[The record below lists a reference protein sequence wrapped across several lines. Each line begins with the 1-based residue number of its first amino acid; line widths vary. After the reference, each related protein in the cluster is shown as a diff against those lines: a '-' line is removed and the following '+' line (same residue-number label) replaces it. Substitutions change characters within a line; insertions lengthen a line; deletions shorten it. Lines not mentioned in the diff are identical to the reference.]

1 MATPTIPATAPAPA
15 PRRRREGDTGRILLG
30 LVVLSLG
37 VLFLLDGLDVLDAG
51 QVIDDWWP
59 AAIVALGALQLL
71 ERPRPVLSASLL
83 MAAGGVLLLFT
94 TGAVD
99 ESAWDVVWPL
109 ALVAG
114 GLAILSRWRGPR
126 ATGATSDEDSIVA
139 TGIFGGPSVA
149 SASPSFRRGSLTA
162 IFGGVTLDLR
172 HARPAPEGAT
182 VTATAVF
189 GGVDILVPRGW
200 RITTRSTPIFGGVD
214 DKTDQT
220 AEVPVD
226 APVLHVD
233 ALAVFGGVGLKHEK
247 D

>member
-1 MATPTIPATAPAPA
+1 MATPIPAPTPH
-15 PRRRREGDTGRILLG
+15 RRPEGDTGRILLG
-30 LVVLSLG
+30 LVVLTLG
-37 VLFLLDGLDVLDAG
+37 VLFLLDGADVLDAG
-51 QVIDDWWP
+51 RVIDDWWP

-71 ERPRPVLSASLL
+71 ERPRPTLSAALL
-83 MAAGGVLLLFT
+83 IVAGGVLLLFT
-94 TGAVD
+94 TGTVD

-114 GLAILSRWRGPR
+114 GVSILARRRGPR
-126 ATGATSDEDSIVA
+126 TAGAADEDAVVA

-149 SASPSFRRGSLTA
+149 SASPAFRRASLTA

-172 HARPAPEGAT
+172 YARPAPEGAT
-182 VTATAVF
+182 VTATAAF

-200 RITTRSTPIFGGVD
+200 RITSRSTPIFGGVD

-220 AEVPVD
+220 DELAAD
-226 APVLHVD
+226 APTLHVD
-233 ALAVFGGVGLKHEK
+233 ALAIFGGVDIKHEK